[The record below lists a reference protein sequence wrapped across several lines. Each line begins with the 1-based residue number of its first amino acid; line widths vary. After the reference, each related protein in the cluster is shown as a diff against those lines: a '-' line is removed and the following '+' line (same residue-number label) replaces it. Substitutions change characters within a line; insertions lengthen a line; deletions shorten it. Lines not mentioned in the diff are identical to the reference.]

1 MVSARNFTSGPRMSR
16 MWSKRG
22 PRFSSVNTVSVSVF
36 KRVLLVSAA
45 GDRYVSPHSARIDT
59 PKSAFLDKVAG
70 PSNILLTETLQKKL
84 EVNKPK
90 DNLANKTQEI
100 YLLS

>member
-1 MVSARNFTSGPRMSR
+1 M
-16 MWSKRG
+16 
-22 PRFSSVNTVSVSVF
+22 SVF

-84 EVNKPK
+84 EVNKTIVERYHVFHQ
-90 DNLANKTQEI
+90 NLPQGSKKRSYRPSFIPLFVQTRRRK
-100 YLLS
+100 